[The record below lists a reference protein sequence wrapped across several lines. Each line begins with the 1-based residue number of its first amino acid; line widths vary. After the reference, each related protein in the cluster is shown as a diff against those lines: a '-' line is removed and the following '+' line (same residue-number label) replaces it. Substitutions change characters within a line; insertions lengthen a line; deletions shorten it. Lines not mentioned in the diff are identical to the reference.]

1 MTTKTMAPLATDE
14 SVVAVNQ
21 RKQTTEVS
29 FGVTGMTCAS
39 CVRRIEKALDKVVGV
54 EAASVNLATEK
65 AKVTFDPQQTDI
77 AALAAAVEKA
87 GYGVRDL
94 PAAQP
99 LAAPNPVVEELS
111 LPIEGMTCASCVVRV
126 EKALGKVP
134 GVQKA
139 SVNLATERANV
150 VFDQS
155 QVSLAQLNAAVA
167 KAGYK
172 VGEITPV
179 AVPSEA
185 TGAVDRPNAYEEA
198 RQHELDAIGHKW
210 MVSLPIGLVMMA
222 LMYLPLP
229 VDITTLAPL
238 LLVAATVV
246 QFWAGK
252 GFYQAAWAA
261 ARHGGTNMNTLV
273 AIGTTAAYAYSAFV
287 TLWPNLAAQWGLPY
301 HLYYETAVI
310 VIALVLLGRWLEARA
325 KKQTGAAIK
334 ALMGLQA
341 KTARVIRS
349 GVEQDVLVEQ
359 VRVGDRVRV
368 RPGEKV
374 PVDGVIVVGHSALDE
389 SMLTGESLPVEKGV
403 GDKVIGASLNKTG
416 SFVFEATQVGKDTA
430 LAQIVRLVEEAQGS
444 KAPIQ
449 QLADTIAG
457 IFVPVVLVLAALTFG
472 VWFFFGPAQGQ
483 MLALTAAIAVLIIAC
498 PCALGL
504 ATPTAIMVGTGKA
517 AEYGILIRGGE
528 ALEQARKIN
537 AIVLDKT
544 GTLTKGKP
552 AVTRVVTMNGI
563 DERALLR
570 LVAAAE
576 TSSEHPLGEAVV
588 AYAHQLGLDLPAV
601 THFGSVTGK
610 GVQAVVEGYEVVAGN
625 AALMKQYGVNI
636 QALADEAGAV
646 AQAGATP
653 VYATLNGELAGL
665 IAIADILKP
674 ESIEAV
680 AQLKALG
687 LAVWMLTGD
696 NRLTAEAIARQVG
709 IDQVLAEVLPE
720 QKAAQIQA
728 LQAQG
733 KVVAMVG
740 DGINDAPAL
749 AQSDLG
755 IAIGTGTDVAM
766 AASDVT
772 LIGGDL
778 RSIVTAIAL
787 SRKTV
792 GVIKQGL
799 FWAFAY
805 NVLLIPVAMG
815 VLYPFF
821 GVLLDPILAA
831 GAMAMSSVS
840 VVTNALRLRRFRQ
853 PANVAAILHPPLRE
867 RVGEYAYLVGIALL
881 ALAVGIMALAYVQP
895 SHQSGMNRG
904 VHAAI
909 NETVEQHA
917 VEFEHAEL
925 KQAAQLEEIMRE
937 HASHQPQ
944 AQGAI
949 NVNMSVPPTVVAN
962 EAFTLRL
969 LFSDVDGSPITDLV
983 LSHERLVHLIIVR
996 TDLDVYTH
1004 LHPKQ
1009 TTQPGEFALE
1019 VELPTAGNYWLFA
1032 EVTRANGEHAVVR
1045 KLLSVAGEAAAWKG
1059 LVAEKIE
1066 QVVEGMRVKL
1076 AGAKAI
1082 RVGEPATLTFSVE
1095 DAASGKPVQDLQPYL
1110 GAPAHVV
1117 ILNEGG
1123 EAFAHVHGALPITED
1138 MAHDGGHS
1146 DQSEHDSHGDVPAA
1160 FGPTITASHVFTE
1173 AGVYKVWFEFQ
1184 TSQGQPLV
1192 ADFVVHVQQ

>member
-1 MTTKTMAPLATDE
+1 MTTKAMSLIAANE
-14 SVVAVNQ
+14 STVAINQ
-21 RKQTTEVS
+21 LKQTTEVS

-39 CVRRIEKALDKVVGV
+39 CVRRIEKALGQVAGV
-54 EAASVNLATEK
+54 ETANVNLATEK
-65 AKVTFDPQQTDI
+65 AKVTFDPQQTDV
-77 AALAAAVEKA
+77 AALAVAVEKA
-87 GYGVRDL
+87 GYGVRNL
-94 PAAQP
+94 PALQAMAEP
-99 LAAPNPVVEELS
+99 TPVVGELS

-126 EKALGKVP
+126 EKALGKVL

-139 SVNLATERANV
+139 SVNLATEQANV
-150 VFDQS
+150 VFDPS
-155 QVSLAQLNAAVA
+155 QVSLAQLHAAVE

-179 AVPSEA
+179 AVPSQA
-185 TGAVDRPNAYEEA
+185 ASGVDKPNAHEQA
-198 RQHELDAIGHKW
+198 RQHELDAIGRKW

-238 LLVAATVV
+238 LLVAASVV
-246 QFWAGK
+246 QFWAGN
-252 GFYQAAWAA
+252 GFYQAAWVA

-273 AIGTTAAYAYSAFV
+273 AIGTTAAYTYSAFV
-287 TLWPNLAAQWGLPY
+287 TLWPNLAVQWGLPY

-341 KTARVIRS
+341 KTARVIRN
-349 GVEQDVLVEQ
+349 GLEQDVPVEQ

-374 PVDGVIVVGHSALDE
+374 PVDGVIVEGHSALDE

-472 VWFFFGPAQGQ
+472 VWFFFGPEQGQ

-517 AEYGILIRGGE
+517 AEHGILIRGGE
-528 ALEQARKIN
+528 ALEQTRKIN

-552 AVTRVVTMNGI
+552 AVIRVVTLNGV

-576 TSSEHPLGEAVV
+576 KSSEHPLGEAVV
-588 AYAHQLGLDLPAV
+588 AYAHKLGLDLPAV

-610 GVQAVVEGYEVVAGN
+610 GVQAVAEGYEVVAGN
-625 AALMKQYGVNI
+625 AALMKQYGINV

-653 VYATLNGELAGL
+653 VYATLNGELVGL
-665 IAIADILKP
+665 IAIADTLKP
-674 ESIEAV
+674 ESAEAV

-687 LAVWMLTGD
+687 LDVWMLTGD
-696 NRLTAEAIARQVG
+696 NRLTAEAIAHQVG

-720 QKAAQIQA
+720 QKAAQVQA

-815 VLYPFF
+815 MLYPFF

-831 GAMAMSSVS
+831 AAMAMSSVS

-853 PANVAAILHPPLRE
+853 PASVEAILHPPLRE
-867 RVGEYAYLVGIALL
+867 HVSEYAYLVGIALV
-881 ALAVGIMALAYVQP
+881 AIAAGIVATAYVQP
-895 SHQSGMNRG
+895 SHQSGMPRG
-904 VHAAI
+904 VHVAT
-909 NETVEQHA
+909 NEAVEQHDD
-917 VEFEHAEL
+917 EFGHAEL
-925 KQAAQLEEIMRE
+925 EQVAQPEEKIMIE
-937 HASHQPQ
+937 HTSHQPE

-949 NVNMSVPPTVVAN
+949 NADISVPSTVVAN
-962 EAFTLRL
+962 ETFTLGL
-969 LFSDVDGSPITDLV
+969 LFSDADGAPITDLV
-983 LSHERLVHLIIVR
+983 LSHERMVHLIVVR
-996 TDLDVYTH
+996 TDLGVYTH
-1004 LHPKQ
+1004 LHPEQ
-1009 TTQPGEFALE
+1009 TTQPGEFVVEA
-1019 VELPTAGNYWLFA
+1019 ELPTAGNYWLFA

-1045 KLLSVAGEAAAWKG
+1045 ELLSVAGETAAWEG
-1059 LVAEKIE
+1059 LAAEKTE
-1066 QVVEGMRVKL
+1066 QVVEGVRVTL
-1076 AGAKAI
+1076 AGAESI
-1082 RVGEPATLTFSVE
+1082 RVGETAAFTFEVE
-1095 DAASGKPVQDLQPYL
+1095 DAASSKPVQDLQPYL

-1117 ILNEGG
+1117 TLDEGG
-1123 EAFAHVHGALPITED
+1123 EAFAHVHGTLPVSEEL
-1138 MAHDGGHS
+1138 AHGGHGG
-1146 DQSEHDSHGDVPAA
+1146 QSEYGSHGDAPAA
-1160 FGPTITASHVFTE
+1160 FGPTITASHVFTK
-1173 AGVYKVWFEFQ
+1173 AGIYKVWFEFQ
-1184 TSQGQPLV
+1184 TSQGHPLV
-1192 ADFVVHVQQ
+1192 ADFVVRVQ